1 MPDMAPLLQVRDLR
15 TYYFT
20 RSGVVRS
27 VDGATLDIEAGE
39 TLGLVGES
47 GCGKTTLGL
56 SLIGL
61 VPSPG
66 RIVGGQILFDGHD
79 LAQQDE
85 RAWRRLRG
93 RHIAM
98 VLQDPTASVN
108 PVLTIGYQVGE
119 PLHEHLHLAGAR
131 LRTGVTGLLR
141 RVRIPSPERRV
152 REYPHQFSGGMR
164 QRAVT
169 AMALAAHPELLIAD
183 EPTTALDV
191 TIQAQMLGLFRE
203 LQHEQAF
210 AMLLITHDLGIVAE
224 LCQRV
229 AIMYAGHIVETGQ
242 TRRLLEHPAHPYT
255 ASLLR
260 AVPRLGSHVER
271 LETIEGQP
279 PDLRQPIAGC
289 RFAPRC
295 PEAMPLCR
303 AHAPPVTQPDNDG
316 SVACWL
322 HVAPAARPSTE
333 APA

>member
-1 MPDMAPLLQVRDLR
+1 MEPLLRVSDLR

-20 RSGVVRS
+20 PGGVVRS
-27 VDGATLDIEAGE
+27 VDGANLEIEAGE

-61 VPSPG
+61 VPAPG
-66 RIVGGQILFDGHD
+66 RVVSGQILFRGQD

-85 RAWRRLRG
+85 KAWRRLRG
-93 RHIAM
+93 RHVAM

-119 PLHEHLHLAGAR
+119 PLHEHLHLTGGR
-131 LRTGVTGLLR
+131 LRTAIVDLLG
-141 RVRIPSPERRV
+141 RVRISSPERRL
-152 REYPHQFSGGMR
+152 REYAHRFSGGMR

-169 AMALAAHPELLIAD
+169 AMALAAHPQLLIAD

-191 TIQAQMLGLFRE
+191 TIQAQMLRLFRD
-203 LQHEQAF
+203 LQREQAF

-224 LCQRV
+224 LCERV
-229 AIMYAGHIVETGQ
+229 AIMYAGQIVETGS
-242 TRRLLEHPAHPYT
+242 TRRLLARPSHPYT

-271 LETIEGQP
+271 LQSIEGQP
-279 PDLRQPIAGC
+279 PDLRQPITGC

-295 PEAMPLCR
+295 PEALPLCR
-303 AHAPPVTQPDNDG
+303 AQAPPLIQPEKDG

-322 HVAPAARPSTE
+322 HVAEAARPLLAQE
-333 APA
+333 PA

>member
-1 MPDMAPLLQVRDLR
+1 MPALLQVRDLQ

-20 RSGVVRS
+20 PGGTVRS
-27 VDGATLDIEAGE
+27 VDGANLDIEAGE

-61 VPSPG
+61 VPPPG
-66 RIVGGQILFDGHD
+66 RIVGGQILFRGED
-79 LAQQDE
+79 LVRQDE
-85 RAWRRLRG
+85 RAWRQLRG

-108 PVLTIGYQVGE
+108 PVLSIGYQVGE
-119 PLHEHLHLAGAR
+119 PLHEHLHLSGGR
-131 LRTGVTGLLR
+131 LRSAVVELLG
-141 RVRIPSPERRV
+141 RVRISSPERRA
-152 REYPHQFSGGMR
+152 REYAHRFSGGMR
-164 QRAVT
+164 QRAVI

-191 TIQAQMLGLFRE
+191 TIQAQMLRLFRE
-203 LQHEQAF
+203 LQREQAF

-224 LCQRV
+224 LCERV
-229 AIMYAGHIVETGQ
+229 AIMYAGQIVETGR
-242 TRRLLEHPAHPYT
+242 TRRLLERPSHPYT

-260 AVPRLGSHVER
+260 AVPRLGKRAER
-271 LETIEGQP
+271 LESIDGQP
-279 PDLRQPIAGC
+279 PDLSQPITGC

-295 PEAMPLCR
+295 PAVLPLCR
-303 AHAPPVTQPDNDG
+303 THAPPVTRPEQDG

-322 HVAPAARPSTE
+322 HVPPSARPVPE
-333 APA
+333 ALA

>member
-1 MPDMAPLLQVRDLR
+1 MQSLLQVRDLQ

-20 RSGVVRS
+20 PGGVVRS
-27 VDGATLDIEAGE
+27 VDGVNLEIQAGE

-61 VPSPG
+61 VPPPG
-66 RIVGGQILFDGHD
+66 RVVGGQILFRGQD
-79 LAQQDE
+79 LVQHDE
-85 RAWRRLRG
+85 RAWQQLRG
-93 RHIAM
+93 RHVAM

-108 PVLTIGYQVGE
+108 PVLSIGYQVGE
-119 PLHEHLHLAGAR
+119 PLHQHLHLSGGR
-131 LRTGVTGLLR
+131 LRSGVIDLLG
-141 RVRIPSPERRV
+141 RVRISSPERRL
-152 REYPHQFSGGMR
+152 REYAHRFSGGMR

-191 TIQAQMLGLFRE
+191 TIQAQMLRLFRE
-203 LQHEQAF
+203 LQREQAF

-224 LCQRV
+224 LCERV
-229 AIMYAGHIVETGQ
+229 AIMYAGQIVETGQ
-242 TRRLLEHPAHPYT
+242 TRRLLERPSHPYT

-260 AVPRLGSHVER
+260 AVPRLGRRTER
-271 LETIEGQP
+271 LESIEGQP
-279 PDLRQPIAGC
+279 PDLRHPITGC

-295 PEAMPLCR
+295 PSVLSVCR
-303 AHAPPVTQPDNDG
+303 TQAPPVTQPEQDG

-322 HVAPAARPSTE
+322 HVPQSAWPLSPEVA
-333 APA
+333 